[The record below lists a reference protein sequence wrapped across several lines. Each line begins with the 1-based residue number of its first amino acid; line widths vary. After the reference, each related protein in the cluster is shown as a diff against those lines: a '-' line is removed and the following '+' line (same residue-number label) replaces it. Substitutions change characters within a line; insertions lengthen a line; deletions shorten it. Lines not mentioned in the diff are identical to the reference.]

1 MSAGMDAIPA
11 RNASGISGLWNLTLG
26 DIRGEAGAIALLIP
40 LLLAA
45 TYLERISA
53 HLYDTGAYVF
63 RRTRRTLHGGALGP
77 SIRCSCAM
85 QEQERAFGSR
95 R

>member
-45 TYLERISA
+45 TFWNGFRSSITTQAPMCSKDSA
-53 HLYDTGAYVF
+53 DTSWWSA
-63 RRTRRTLHGGALGP
+63 RP